1 MSYSS
6 VFQMKRFLS
15 TELNTYDVYA
25 KQLNEG
31 YMWVRRRNP
40 KHFSEIVRVP
50 TVGCYVEIFKIQHP
64 GCIPLDSLKAR
75 AMLKKICYF

>member
-15 TELNTYDVYA
+15 TELNTNALYS
-25 KQLNEG
+25 KQLNDG
-31 YMWVRRRNP
+31 FLWVRRRNP
-40 KHFSEIVRVP
+40 NHFADIVRDP
-50 TVGCYVEIFKIQHP
+50 TVGFHVEVFKIQHP
-64 GCIPLDSLKAR
+64 GCIPLDSPKAR